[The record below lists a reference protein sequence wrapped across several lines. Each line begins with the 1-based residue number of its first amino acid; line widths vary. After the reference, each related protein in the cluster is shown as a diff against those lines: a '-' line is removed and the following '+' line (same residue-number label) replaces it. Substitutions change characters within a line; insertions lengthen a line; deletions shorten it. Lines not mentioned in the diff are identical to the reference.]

1 MRSSD
6 STRKK
11 PWPAHFPRSA
21 GLRQPVGTPTAMPPA
36 SSASRSHQRWGRLP
50 PAARKVLA
58 VTALSL
64 GLQAHALQVV
74 EASDGVAVEAI
85 VSLKEPT
92 RIRIEGAAITDVFG
106 NIHSSHCG
114 GTAPAISAAPSGSTA
129 PSATPGLA
137 GPVSL
142 ASSPVNPAG
151 DVIVECDRDK
161 GEVYIRP
168 VGDALRP
175 INLFVSSATATY
187 TLLLRRSDTPADTI
201 VIRDRTFQALRPG
214 ALEAVPSGHA
224 PSHVRAMKGLLVAM
238 SSDRVPA
245 DLRVE
250 EASKAIQLWAEARF
264 TLMRRY
270 EGRGYVGEK
279 YALQNVSLVPM
290 VLAEPEFDR
299 PDSRAGG
306 EVTGIAIE
314 HHNLRPGET
323 TSVYVIRRGGTR

>member
-6 STRKK
+6 RALKK
-11 PWPAHFPRSA
+11 PGPACFGQYA
-21 GLRQPVGTPTAMPPA
+21 GLRKPAKPPA
-36 SSASRSHQRWGRLP
+36 RHPDPSRQRWGRLP

-114 GTAPAISAAPSGSTA
+114 TPPAISGAPATP
-129 PSATPGLA
+129 PSPPGLA
-137 GPVSL
+137 SPASL
-142 ASSPVNPAG
+142 TSSPTNPAG
-151 DVIVECDRDK
+151 DVVVECDRDK

-201 VIRDRTFQALRPG
+201 VIRDKTPQALRTGVP
-214 ALEAVPSGHA
+214 EAAPAGPA
-224 PSHVRAMKGLLVAM
+224 PSHVRVMKGLLVAM

-245 DLRVE
+245 DVRVE
-250 EASKAIQLWAEARF
+250 EVSKSIQLWAEARF
-264 TLMRRY
+264 TLLRRY
-270 EGRGYVGEK
+270 EGRGYIGEK

-290 VLAEPEFDR
+290 VLAEQEFDR
-299 PDSRAGG
+299 PDSRSGG
-306 EVTGIAIE
+306 EITGIAIE

-323 TSVYVIRRGGTR
+323 TSVYVIRRGGMR

>member
-6 STRKK
+6 STLTR
-11 PWPAHFPRSA
+11 PWPAYFPRSA
-21 GLRQPVGTPTAMPPA
+21 ALRQPAGNLAAVPP
-36 SSASRSHQRWGRLP
+36 SSRTDPSHQSWNRLP

-64 GLQAHALQVV
+64 GLQAQALQVV

-92 RIRIEGAAITDVFG
+92 RIRIEGTPITDVFG

-114 GTAPAISAAPSGSTA
+114 GGTPAVSAAPAAPSG
-129 PSATPGLA
+129 TPGLA
-137 GPVSL
+137 SPASL
-142 ASSPVNPAG
+142 ASSPASPVNPAG

-201 VIRDRTFQALRPG
+201 VIRDKTPQALRPG
-214 ALEAVPSGHA
+214 APEAMPSGPA

-245 DLRVE
+245 DVRVE
-250 EASKAIQLWAEARF
+250 ETSKPIQLWAEARF
-264 TLMRRY
+264 TLLRRY

-279 YALQNVSLVPM
+279 YALQNVSLAPM

-306 EVTGIAIE
+306 EITGIAIE